1 MDLPSSYTGHG
12 MQPALRPP
20 CVRLIGALATLCL
33 AAQPLRAQSGDFQR
47 EPISYGS
54 APAEN
59 AVETLIE
66 RTKADASLLRAHETR
81 GYLPDLLEALEVP
94 RSSQLLVFSK
104 TSFQRDRI
112 SPRRPRAVYFNDDVY
127 VGYCQGGEVLELSAY
142 DVGLGTVFYTLDQ
155 RETERPEFT
164 REGDD
169 CLSCH
174 VSGATGE
181 IPGNL
186 VRSVFTDRRGMP
198 ILSAGTFRTDPTSPF
213 EERWGGWYVT
223 GTHGEQTHMGNWLV
237 RDEADPQGEGNARGQ
252 NVTDLS
258 GRLDVE
264 PYLTPHSDLVALL
277 VFEHQTQAHNRLA
290 RALFTTRQALHYQ
303 DKLNEE
309 LGEPPD
315 QEWSS
320 VIKRIQNVGDQ
331 LAESL
336 LFSGEAPLAA
346 PVQGTSEFAE
356 EFSRRGPFD
365 RQGRSLREFD
375 LETRLFKYP
384 CSYLVYSEAFARLP
398 ERVRARTLSRMH
410 AVLTGEDDS
419 EEFAHL
425 SPADRRA
432 ILEILRATLPGL
444 PPEWHE

>member
-1 MDLPSSYTGHG
+1 
-12 MQPALRPP
+12 MQPNHRHLR
-20 CVRLIGALATLCL
+20 VRLAWALAMLGL
-33 AAQPLRAQSGDFQR
+33 AAQSLHAQSGDFQR
-47 EPISYGS
+47 EPILYGS
-54 APAEN
+54 APARN
-59 AVETLIE
+59 AVEALIE
-66 RTKADASLLRAHETR
+66 RTEADASLLRAGRTR
-81 GYLPDLLEALEVP
+81 GYLSDLLEALDVP

-142 DVGLGTVFYTLDQ
+142 DTKLGTVFYTLDQ
-155 RETERPEFT
+155 QQTEQPEFT

-198 ILSAGTFRTDPTSPF
+198 ILSAGTFRTDSTSPF

-237 RDEADPQGEGNARGQ
+237 RDESDPQGEGNAEGQ
-252 NVTDLS
+252 NVTDLA

-277 VFEHQTQAHNRLA
+277 VFEHQTQAHNSLA
-290 RALFTTRQALHYQ
+290 QALFTTRQALHYQ

-309 LGEPPD
+309 LGEAPD

-320 VIKRIQNVGDQ
+320 VTKRIQNAGDR
-331 LAESL
+331 LAACL
-336 LFSGEAPLAA
+336 LFSGEAPLTA
-346 PVQGTSEFAE
+346 PVRGTSEFAE
-356 EFSRRGPFD
+356 EFSERGPFD

-398 ERVRARTLSRMH
+398 QRVRARTLSRMH
-410 AVLTGEDDS
+410 AVLTGEDTS
-419 EEFAHL
+419 KQFAHL
-425 SPADRRA
+425 SATDRRA
-432 ILEILRATLPGL
+432 ILEILRETLPDL
-444 PPEWHE
+444 PPEWSE